1 MDDRFSRNRS
11 GGIFS
16 GDAPRRGPRP
26 RHCTTVLRGCI
37 SKEAEPRDYLLR
49 MQAEGVVLKFLRS
62 GKSIREQLDIVVGG
76 PTENMVFESATG
88 GIH

>member
-1 MDDRFSRNRS
+1 
-11 GGIFS
+11 
-16 GDAPRRGPRP
+16 
-26 RHCTTVLRGCI
+26 
-37 SKEAEPRDYLLR
+37 

-76 PTENMVFESATG
+76 PTENTVFESATG

>member
-11 GGIFS
+11 GGDFFW
-16 GDAPRRGPRP
+16 GCATPRTRP